1 MNYRFIVGAITL
13 LSGIIAL
20 VCLYIGADAVDYNF
34 DAFSNPLIALNYSA
48 NHQQATLFLLLD
60 MFGYYLL
67 LLPLIFYLHQQY
79 KFQSSWTPLI
89 TFSGLAY
96 VLTGAIGAA
105 ILAAIWPA
113 LMQDYL
119 SAADNNKE
127 WVAGL
132 FKTSTLLVTKGL
144 WNILEVIFATAW
156 WIGIG
161 KLLYRENKWLGAVTI
176 ATGLSTLA
184 DAIGNMAGW
193 NSLAEAGL
201 NLYLV
206 LGIAWPVVMGI
217 SIIRKTVLSKA
228 IPQPAW

>member
-1 MNYRFIVGAITL
+1 M
-13 LSGIIAL
+13 
-20 VCLYIGADAVDYNF
+20 
-34 DAFSNPLIALNYSA
+34 
-48 NHQQATLFLLLD
+48 
-60 MFGYYLL
+60 
-67 LLPLIFYLHQQY
+67 
-79 KFQSSWTPLI
+79 
-89 TFSGLAY
+89 AY

-119 SAADNNKE
+119 SAADDNKE

-144 WNILEVIFATAW
+144 WNILEVIFATVW
-156 WIGIG
+156 WIGTG
-161 KLLYRENKWLGAVTI
+161 KLLYRENKWLGAVTV

-193 NSLAEAGL
+193 SGLAEAGL

-206 LGIAWPVVMGI
+206 LGIAWPVITGI
-217 SIIRKTVLSKA
+217 CIIRQTAVSKA

>member
-1 MNYRFIVGAITL
+1 MNYRFIVGAITI
-13 LSGIIAL
+13 LSGIIAAW
-20 VCLYIGADAVDYNF
+20 CLYTGADAVDFNF

-48 NHQQATLFLLLD
+48 NHKEATVFLLLD

-67 LLPLIFYLHQQY
+67 LLPLIFYFHQQY

-96 VLTGAIGAA
+96 VLIGAIGAA
-105 ILAAIWPA
+105 ILAALWPA

-119 SAADNNKE
+119 SATANNKE

-156 WIGIG
+156 WIGVG
-161 KLLYRENKWLGAVTI
+161 RLLYSENKLLGAVTI
-176 ATGLSTLA
+176 ATGISTLA

-193 NSLAEAGL
+193 NGLAEAGL

-206 LGIAWPVVMGI
+206 LGIAWPLTIGI
-217 SIIRKTVLSKA
+217 SIIRKAVSGKA
-228 IPQPAW
+228 IPQPA

>member
-1 MNYRFIVGAITL
+1 MNYRFFVGAITT

-20 VCLYIGADAVDYNF
+20 WCLYTGAAAVDFNF
-34 DAFSNPLIALNYSA
+34 EAFSDPLIALNYSA
-48 NHQQATLFLLLD
+48 NHEQATLFLLLD

-67 LLPLIFYLHQQY
+67 LLPLIFYFHQQY

-96 VLTGAIGAA
+96 VLIGAIGAA

-119 SAADNNKE
+119 APTSDNKE
-127 WVAGL
+127 LITGL

-156 WIGIG
+156 WIGTG
-161 KLLYRENKWLGAVTI
+161 RLLYRENKWLGAVTI
-176 ATGLSTLA
+176 GTGLSTLA

-193 NSLAEAGL
+193 NGLAEAGL

-206 LGIAWPVVMGI
+206 LGIAWPLVIGI
-217 SIIRKTVLSKA
+217 SIIRKAVSGKA
-228 IPQPAW
+228 IPQPAF

>member
-1 MNYRFIVGAITL
+1 MNYRFIVGAITI

-20 VCLYIGADAVDYNF
+20 VCLYTGADAVDYNF

-48 NHQQATLFLLLD
+48 NHEQATLFLLLD

-89 TFSGLAY
+89 TFSGIAY

-144 WNILEVIFATAW
+144 WNTLEVIFATVW
-156 WIGIG
+156 WIGTG

>member
-1 MNYRFIVGAITL
+1 MNYRFIVGAITI

-20 VCLYIGADAVDYNF
+20 WCLYTGADAVDYNF
-34 DAFSNPLIALNYSA
+34 DAFSNPLITLNYSA
-48 NHQQATLFLLLD
+48 NHQQASRFLLLD

-96 VLTGAIGAA
+96 VLIGAIGAA

-119 SAADNNKE
+119 SAADQNKE
-127 WVAGL
+127 WTAGL
-132 FKTSTLLVTKGL
+132 FKTTTLLVTKGL
-144 WNILEVIFATAW
+144 WNILEVIFATGW
-156 WIGIG
+156 WIGTG

-217 SIIRKTVLSKA
+217 SIIRKTALSKA

>member
-1 MNYRFIVGAITL
+1 MSYRFIVGAITL

-156 WIGIG
+156 WIGTG